1 MPTLDATNCY
11 WERVASPLGPL
22 AVAVDASARLCAIRL
37 DGDVPTGARRATEL
51 SAAVV
56 AQLEQ
61 YFAGER
67 RQFELAIEPRGTP
80 FQRRVWQ
87 ALSEIA
93 WGEVCN
99 YGDVARRIGQPGAA
113 RAVGQ
118 ANGANPIPIVI
129 PCHRVIASGGGIGG
143 YSGGLGIKE
152 RLLALEGR
160 WPLLA

>member
-1 MPTLDATNCY
+1 
-11 WERVASPLGPL
+11 
-22 AVAVDASARLCAIRL
+22 
-37 DGDVPTGARRATEL
+37 VPTGARRAAEL
-51 SAAVV
+51 SAATV